1 MRLIEN
7 VSRQVRRDAS
17 EGVSRRG
24 FLHGALVSGVF
35 VLSARF
41 ISEPLW
47 AAEGEAAAAP
57 FEPSLW
63 MSIASD
69 GTVTIVAH
77 RSEMGCGSR
86 TALPLVV
93 ADELDAD
100 WSKVKIEQ
108 AIGDPKYGEQ
118 DTDGSHSVRSSFDL
132 MRQVGATGRVMLI
145 SAAAAQWDVSPKD
158 CTTEPHFVVH
168 RASGRKLGYGDVA
181 AAAAKLPVPK
191 KEDVPLKERSQ
202 WRYIGKESNS
212 LFDLPEIVTGTAI
225 FGMDATM
232 PGMVFASV
240 EHPPVLGQKVKSY
253 DDKDALKVPG
263 VQKTL
268 TIDVFKPPHLF
279 QPLGGV
285 AVIADNTWAAFKG
298 RKSLKIEWGSSPNSV
313 YNSGSYRKILEATS
327 RKPGKL
333 VRNVGDVDAAFA
345 QSSKMGGKIIEAEYY
360 APHLAHASMEPPVA
374 VAEYRDGKVLAWAPT
389 QNPQAVQETIASVL
403 GIKKEDV
410 TCHVTLLGGGFGR
423 KSKPD
428 QVAEAAVLSKQLGK
442 PVKVVWSREDDIHF
456 DFFHSV
462 AAMYMK
468 AAIGA
473 DGRPT
478 AWLMRTVYPPIG
490 STFDVSAVYADDEM
504 GLGWNNLPFDIP
516 NHRAE
521 NGPAD
526 YHVRIGWLRS
536 VANIYHAFAIHSF
549 ADELAHN
556 ARKDSVQYLLELIGP
571 PRIVALDLKGDEA
584 EDAKNYPL
592 DTARLRRVVEM
603 VAEKSGWGKGST
615 GKGRGFGIAAHR
627 SFLTYVA
634 TVVEV
639 EIDSRGQVHI
649 PNVWTAIDA
658 GTVVSP
664 DNVRNQ
670 FEGAAVFGTSLAL
683 FGEITATNG
692 VIDQSNFN
700 NYQITRMN
708 RAPRQVDVQIVKSDA
723 PPAGVGEPGVPPF
736 APALY
741 NAVFAATSKRVRELP
756 LSKTKLV

>member
-1 MRLIEN
+1 MKLIEN
-7 VSRQVRRDAS
+7 VSRD
-17 EGVSRRG
+17 VSRHIGRRG
-24 FLHGALVSGVF
+24 FLQGALAGGVF

-41 ISEPLW
+41 IPEPLW
-47 AAEGEAAAAP
+47 AAEGEAAAPA

-63 MSIASD
+63 MSIAPD
-69 GTVTIVAH
+69 GTVTIIAH

-100 WSKVKIEQ
+100 WSKVKIDQ

-118 DTDGSHSVRSSFDL
+118 DTDGSHSVRSNFEL

-145 SAAAAQWDVSPKD
+145 SAAAAQWGVFPSD

-168 RASGRKLGYGDVA
+168 RSSGRKLGYGEVA
-181 AAAAKLPVPK
+181 AAAAKLSVPK
-191 KEDVPLKERSQ
+191 KEDVPLKERSE

-212 LFDLPEIVTGTAI
+212 LFDLPEIVTGKAT

-232 PGMVFASV
+232 PGMVYASI
-240 EHPPVLGQKVKSY
+240 EHPPVLGQKIKSY
-253 DDKDALKVPG
+253 DDKAALKVPG

-268 TIDVFKPPHLF
+268 TIAAFKPPHMF

-298 RKSLKIEWGSSPNSV
+298 RKSLKVEWDINSSPHSV
-313 YNSGSYRKILEATS
+313 YNSAPFRKTLEATS
-327 RKPGKL
+327 RKPGKV

-345 QSSKMGGKIIEAEYY
+345 KGGRIIEAEYY
-360 APHLAHASMEPPVA
+360 TPHLAHVSMEPPVA
-374 VAEYRDGKVLAWAPT
+374 VAEYRDGKVLAFAPT
-389 QNPQAVQETIASVL
+389 QNPQAVQETIAGVL

-428 QVAEAAVLSKQLGK
+428 QVAEAAVLSKKLGK

-468 AAIGA
+468 AAVGP
-473 DGRPT
+473 DGKPT
-478 AWLMRTVYPPIG
+478 AWLQRTVYPPID
-490 STFDVSAVYADDEM
+490 STFNASATYADDEM

-549 ADELAHN
+549 ADELAKSAN
-556 ARKDSVQYLLELIGP
+556 KDSVQYLLDLIGP
-571 PRIVALDLKGDEA
+571 PRIVNLDLKGDEA

-592 DTARLRRVVEM
+592 DTARLRRVVEIA
-603 VAEKSGWGKGST
+603 AERSGWGKRSMDMGM
-615 GKGRGFGIAAHR
+615 GKGRGMGIAAHR

-639 EIDSRGQVHI
+639 EVDSKGQVHI
-649 PNVWTAIDA
+649 PGVWTAVDA
-658 GTVVSP
+658 GTIVSP
-664 DNVRNQ
+664 DNIRNQ
-670 FEGAAVFGTSLAL
+670 FEGAVVFGTSLAL

-692 VIDQSNFN
+692 VIDQSNFH

-708 RAPRQVDVQIVKSDA
+708 RAPRQVDVYIVESEA

-741 NAVFAATSKRVRELP
+741 NAVFAATGKRVRELP

>member
-1 MRLIEN
+1 MKTIEN
-7 VSRQVRRDAS
+7 VSLHV
-17 EGVSRRG
+17 GRRG
-24 FLHGALVSGVF
+24 FLHGALASGVF

-41 ISEPLW
+41 IPGPLW
-47 AAEGEAAAAP
+47 AAEGEAAAP
-57 FEPSLW
+57 GFEPNLW

-100 WSKVKIEQ
+100 WSKVKIDQ
-108 AIGDPKYGEQ
+108 ATGDPKYGDQ

-145 SAAAAQWDVSPKD
+145 SAAAAQWGISPKD
-158 CTTEPHFVVH
+158 CTTEPHFIVH
-168 RASGRKLGYGDVA
+168 RASGRKLGYGEVA

-191 KEDVPLKERSQ
+191 KEDVPLKSRSE

-212 LFDLPEIVTGTAI
+212 LFDLPEIVTGKTI

-240 EHPPVLGQKVKSY
+240 EHPPVLGQKIKSY
-253 DDKDALKVPG
+253 DDKAALKVPG

-268 TIDVFKPPHLF
+268 TIETFKPPHQF

-298 RKSLKIEWGSSPNSV
+298 RKSLKIEWDSSPHSE
-313 YNSGSYRKILEATS
+313 YNSAPFRKTLEATS
-327 RKPGKL
+327 RKPGKI
-333 VRNVGDVDAAFA
+333 VRNVGDVDAAFVESA
-345 QSSKMGGKIIEAEYY
+345 KIGGKIIEAEYY
-360 APHLAHASMEPPVA
+360 TPHLAHVSMEPPVA

-389 QNPQAVQETIASVL
+389 QNPQAVQETIAGVL

-468 AAIGA
+468 AAIGP
-473 DGRPT
+473 DGKPT
-478 AWLMRTVYPPIG
+478 AWLQRTVYPPIN
-490 STFDVSAVYADDEM
+490 STFDATATYADDEM
-504 GLGWNNLPFDIP
+504 GLGWNNLPFDIA

-549 ADELAHN
+549 ADELAKSAN
-556 ARKDSVQYLLELIGP
+556 KDSVQYLLDLIGP
-571 PRIVALDLKGDEA
+571 ARIVPLEYKEEEADE
-584 EDAKNYPL
+584 KRRYPL
-592 DTARLRRVVEM
+592 DTARLRRVVEIA
-603 VAEKSGWGKGST
+603 AEKSGWGKKPT
-615 GKGRGFGIAAHR
+615 GHGRGMGIAAHR

-639 EIDSRGQVHI
+639 EVDSQGQVHI
-649 PNVWTAIDA
+649 PNVWTALDA

-700 NYQITRMN
+700 NYQLARMN
-708 RAPRQVDVQIVKSDA
+708 RAPRHVDVHIVKSEA

-741 NAVFAATSKRVRELP
+741 NAVFAATGKRVRELP
-756 LSKTKLV
+756 LSKTKLA